1 MYNYAGESHSVS
13 GQQKQIKWLFKTS
26 YTSKREN
33 NLPKGKTLQNVH
45 NFLSLI
51 SSKVSEY

>member
-26 YTSKREN
+26 YTSNREN
-33 NLPKGKTLQNVH
+33 NLPKGKTLENVH